1 MAVTL
6 VERVRQVVSAED
18 DDFFNAD
25 TILYY
30 LNKAQKKV
38 VNFMTQ
44 QEIRPTIRTQ
54 DGVIKGADRSL
65 RALDQLRE
73 ITSLVV
79 TGSTA
84 TSDYYTGYIAFPA
97 DLSQVLYLRY
107 KSRTVLRELTSQ
119 SLYRL
124 EWGNLKPTIFE
135 SYYYIT
141 NDSGKMFQV
150 FLPEDPTTNE
160 VQIFYV
166 KDPTAITLMAET
178 LTDIPEQME
187 NSVIYGAAVMMLGQ
201 ESVKDPEGN
210 AQVILQI
217 YNDELQNSLY

>member
-30 LNKAQKKV
+30 LNKSQKKV
-38 VNFMTQ
+38 VGFMTQ
-44 QEIRPTIRTQ
+44 QEMRPTIRTQ
-54 DGVIKGADRSL
+54 EGTIRGAERSL
-65 RALDQLRE
+65 RALDKLRE
-73 ITSLVV
+73 ISSESVSGV
-79 TGSTA
+79 TA
-84 TSDYYTGYIAFPA
+84 TSDYYTGFVDFPS

-107 KSRTVLRELTSQ
+107 DVRTVLRELNSQ
-119 SLYRL
+119 KLYQL
-124 EWGNLKPTIFE
+124 EWANLKPTVFE

-141 NDSGKMFQV
+141 NDNGKKFQV
-150 FLPEDPTTNE
+150 YLSEDPVAKQ
-160 VQIFYV
+160 VQIFYI
-166 KDPTAITLMAET
+166 KDPTELTLMAET
-178 LTDIPEQME
+178 LPDIPEQLE
-187 NSVIYGAAVMMLGQ
+187 NAVIYGAAVMMLGQ

-217 YNDELQNSLY
+217 YNEELQNSLY

>member
-1 MAVTL
+1 MPTL

-30 LNKAQKKV
+30 LNKSQKKI

-44 QEIRPTIRTQ
+44 QELRPTIRTQ
-54 DGVIKGADRSL
+54 EGVIKGADRSL

-73 ITSLVV
+73 ITSTAV
-79 TGSTA
+79 TGA
-84 TSDYYTGYIAFPA
+84 TPTNDYYTGYVAFPA
-97 DLSQVLYLRY
+97 NLGQVLYLRY
-107 KSRTVLRELTSQ
+107 KARTVLRELTSTK
-119 SLYRL
+119 LYLL

-141 NDSGKMFQV
+141 QDSGKKFQV
-150 FLPEDPTTNE
+150 YLPEDPVANT
-160 VQIFYV
+160 VQVFYV
-166 KDPTAITLMAET
+166 KEPSELTLMSET
-178 LTDIPEQME
+178 LTDLPEQVE
-187 NSVIYGAAVMMLGQ
+187 NAVIYGAAVMMLGQ